1 MKYNHAHVNEIGVVV
16 DVITFLINMLGC
28 SGFADMVLYI
38 EACEAG
44 SMFEGMIDDSL
55 DIYATTA
62 ANAHESSWATYCP
75 GMQPAPP
82 AEFTTCLG
90 DLYSVSWMENRCC
103 CIQSLHI
110 PSLHEMQQPKA

>member
-1 MKYNHAHVNEIGVVV
+1 MATMQLVC
-16 DVITFLINMLGC
+16 FC

-44 SMFEGMIDDSL
+44 SMFEGMLDDSL
-55 DIYATTA
+55 DIYVTTA

-75 GMQPAPP
+75 GMRPSPA

-90 DLYSVSWMENRCC
+90 DLYSVSWMENRCR
-103 CIQSLHI
+103 
-110 PSLHEMQQPKA
+110 QQ